1 MINWIEATKENIEK
15 YFFEKEIRVYREK
28 GGVKTA
34 TREFDVFSYKKTHDF
49 VFLTEK
55 KDLICSVEPQ
65 CKFDDKGDVYLDI
78 DLEPTAC
85 YFSHDNV
92 THFALKTEYG
102 AILPISKGEL

>member
-15 YFFEKEIRVYREK
+15 YFLEKEIRVYREK

-34 TREFDVFSYKKTHDF
+34 TREFDVFLHKKTDDF

-55 KDLICSVEPQ
+55 KDLIYSVEPD

-78 DLEPTAC
+78 DLEPSSC
-85 YFSHDNV
+85 YFSYDKI
-92 THFALKTEYG
+92 THFALKTEYK
-102 AILPISKGEL
+102 AFLPISKGGL